1 MTYLAWHDP
10 STKRHAV
17 TPFDRITRA
26 IARYQRKYGR
36 APAVVLVH
44 PGEGC
49 EMQGIRIQ
57 PAAFV
62 PSEYVY
68 VGEIDAS

>member
-1 MTYLAWHDP
+1 VTYIAWHDP
-10 STKRHAV
+10 STKRHTV

-26 IARYQRKYGR
+26 IARYHRKYGR
-36 APAVVLVH
+36 APSVALVH

-57 PAAFV
+57 PAPFV

-68 VGEIDAS
+68 VGEMED

>member
-1 MTYLAWHDP
+1 MSYLGWHDP
-10 STKRHAV
+10 STKQRTV
-17 TPFDRITRA
+17 SPFDRISRA

-36 APAVVLVH
+36 APSVALVH

-57 PAAFV
+57 SAAFV

-68 VGEIDAS
+68 VGEMED

>member
-1 MTYLAWHDP
+1 MSYLGWHDP
-10 STKRHAV
+10 STKQRTV
-17 TPFDRITRA
+17 SPFDRISRA

-36 APAVVLVH
+36 APSVALVH

-49 EMQGIRIQ
+49 EMLGIRIQ
-57 PAAFV
+57 PAPFV

-68 VGEIDAS
+68 VGEMED

>member
-1 MTYLAWHDP
+1 MSYLGWHDP
-10 STKRHAV
+10 STKQRTV
-17 TPFDRITRA
+17 SPFDRISRA

-36 APAVVLVH
+36 APSVALVH

-49 EMQGIRIQ
+49 EIQGIRIQ
-57 PAAFV
+57 SAAFV

-68 VGEIDAS
+68 VGEMED

>member
-1 MTYLAWHDP
+1 MSYLGWHDP
-10 STKRHAV
+10 STKQRTV
-17 TPFDRITRA
+17 SPFDRISRA

-36 APAVVLVH
+36 APSVALVH

-57 PAAFV
+57 PAPFV

-68 VGEIDAS
+68 VGEMED